1 VVATTPARSETPF
14 AALIDAFGRRVC
26 PAVLEQ
32 HERNSVASP
41 LGIWLLLAA
50 CSSAAS
56 GGDRDALEEV
66 LGCTARE
73 AVDLLGRF
81 LDHPP
86 SAIHTAVA
94 LWVRDWDITP
104 ALMDWNAT
112 LPSRVEAGAMPS
124 QAEADL
130 WADRHTL
137 GLINR
142 FPLRIERLTRLV
154 LASAIAT
161 KVSWK
166 TPFEVVDGDEHL
178 RASSPWRGSLSRVLL
193 ARETGMPMMLAT
205 TEAAGVVAVHLALAE
220 EDLGVVSVAAAPEVE
235 RRLVV
240 EAAYEIAARY
250 REDDLASARCSLFD
264 LPLGSGHSWEL
275 TEREVPTDV
284 AGKRSE
290 GVESAVLTAWHARCR
305 LDLKA
310 SELFA
315 AEPALR
321 ALIEL
326 IGPHPEE
333 DETDAV
339 HSAVA
344 SYTPTG
350 FEAGALTALG
360 IILGEAPPPTAT
372 GLERRARL
380 CFDHPHAA
388 LALAGSRSDFY
399 RSRAGHS
406 EMFGLPLF
414 AAWVDTP
421 EEAEAPM
428 PAEAAPGTE
437 LVGGVLR
444 PTIPIP
450 TDLPRGEVRGP
461 GKGGNGGA
469 GTTASR
475 ADRG

>member
-1 VVATTPARSETPF
+1 MAATPARSETSL

-32 HERNSVASP
+32 HKRNSVASP

-50 CSSAAS
+50 CSSGAS
-56 GGDRDALEEV
+56 SGDRDALEEA
-66 LGCTARE
+66 LGCTVSE
-73 AVDLLGRF
+73 AADLLGRF

-86 SAIHTAVA
+86 SAIHTAMA

-104 ALMDWNAT
+104 ALLDWNAT
-112 LPSRVEAGAMPS
+112 LPSQIERGAMPS
-124 QAEADL
+124 QAEADV

-137 GLINR
+137 GLIKR
-142 FPLRIERLTRLV
+142 FPLKIGPLTRLV

-161 KVSWK
+161 RVSWK

-193 ARETGMPMMLAT
+193 ARETGIPMMLAT
-205 TEAAGVVAVHLALAE
+205 TEAVGVVAVHLALAE

-250 REDDLASARCSLFD
+250 RDDDLASARCSLFD

-275 TEREVPTDV
+275 TEREVRTHV
-284 AGKRSE
+284 AGERSE
-290 GVESAVLTAWHARCR
+290 EVESAVLAAWHARCR

-315 AEPALR
+315 AQPALR
-321 ALIEL
+321 ALIEQ
-326 IGPHPEE
+326 IGSHP
-333 DETDAV
+333 DGDGTDAV
-339 HSAVA
+339 QSAVA

-350 FEAGALTALG
+350 FEAGALTAFG
-360 IILGEAPPPTAT
+360 ILLGEETPPTAT

-380 CFDHPHAA
+380 YFDHPHAA
-388 LALAGSRSDFY
+388 LALAGSKSDFY

-421 EEAEAPM
+421 DEAEAPM
-428 PAEAAPGTE
+428 PADAAP
-437 LVGGVLR
+437 
-444 PTIPIP
+444 
-450 TDLPRGEVRGP
+450 
-461 GKGGNGGA
+461 
-469 GTTASR
+469 
-475 ADRG
+475 